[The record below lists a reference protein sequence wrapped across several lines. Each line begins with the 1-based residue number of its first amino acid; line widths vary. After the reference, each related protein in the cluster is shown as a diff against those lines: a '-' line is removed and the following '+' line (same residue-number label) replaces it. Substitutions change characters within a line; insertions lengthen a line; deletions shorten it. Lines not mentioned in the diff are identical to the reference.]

1 MLIYLAQLV
10 KNLPTVQGTV
20 CSAGDIRD
28 AGSISGLGR
37 SPGRGNGN
45 PLQYSG
51 LGNPVDRGAWQAIV
65 HGVVRVRHDLAT
77 KPPLPPQLLLGGG
90 NVEMLLMLFCIGCV
104 NVSCSV
110 MSDSSWPHG
119 LEPARLLCPWDF
131 LGKNIGVG
139 CHFLL
144 HYIG

>member
-1 MLIYLAQLV
+1 MGNPPA
-10 KNLPTVQGTV
+10 N
-20 CSAGDIRD
+20 AGDL
-28 AGSISGLGR
+28 GSVSGLGR

-110 MSDSSWPHG
+110 MSDLYNPMDCSPPGSSSVHG
-119 LEPARLLCPWDF
+119 ISQARILEWVAISSSRGSSHPKD
-131 LGKNIGVG
+131 
-139 CHFLL
+139 
-144 HYIG
+144 